1 MQHTDLFMELA
12 GIAGIFVGF
21 GALIAV
27 RSGGP
32 SEPGEVAPMRGIVGS
47 GVLAVMGSLAPVTLS
62 FFDLAEHE
70 ILALSS
76 GLFLLGEAV
85 FVFVVLRSP
94 EYRAMAAGEMQAART
109 PSAGRWLLV
118 FQEVVLNGL
127 LMLAMLAIP
136 IVIVL
141 GVAPDL
147 EAGLYFAL
155 IALTLFGAAWLLLW
169 LAFKQ
174 HLPERA

>member
-27 RSGGP
+27 RSGRP
-32 SEPGEVAPMRGIVGS
+32 TEPGEVAPMRGIVGS
-47 GVLAVMGSLAPVTLS
+47 GVLAVVGSLAPVTLS
-62 FFDLAEHE
+62 FFDLTEHE

-76 GLFLLGEAV
+76 GVFLAGEAA
-85 FVFVVLRSP
+85 FVLAVARSP
-94 EYRAMAAGEMQAART
+94 EYRAMAAGEVRAART
-109 PSAGRWLLV
+109 PSPGRWLLV

-136 IVIVL
+136 ILIVA

-169 LAFKQ
+169 LAFRQ
-174 HLPERA
+174 RLPERA

>member
-32 SEPGEVAPMRGIVGS
+32 SEPQEVAPMRGIVGS

-70 ILALSS
+70 ILGLSS
-76 GLFLLGEAV
+76 GLFLVGEAV
-85 FVFVVLRSP
+85 FVFAVVRSP
-94 EYRAMAAGEMQAART
+94 DYRAMVAGEVRAART
-109 PSAGRWLLV
+109 PSPGRWLVVL
-118 FQEVVLNGL
+118 QDVVLNGL
-127 LMLAMLAIP
+127 LALAMVLIP

-155 IALTLFGAAWLLLW
+155 VALTLLGAAWLLLW

-174 HLPERA
+174 RLPQSA